1 MAQRKLRFL
10 EGFRLEQEAFVY
22 FGGRVAAGVGIVLLI
37 PALSRGLGA
46 EGYGQYGYLM
56 ALMLLVAQL
65 GSGWL
70 QQAVLR
76 FLPGD
81 QATEVRSAVMLL
93 RWISGVLTMVVLFV
107 TGLLTGT
114 GVFLAAI
121 MGLFGL
127 VWAWFTTGMAFG
139 QSALR
144 PVPVVIAESLRA
156 FLPLALVLLWLLLPF
171 RFSVPVALLFITA
184 GLAAAA
190 WMLNRGQVT
199 TAGVAGHRLFRE
211 LFVYGAPI
219 GLWLGLS
226 VLQFFI
232 GRAALKLYAD
242 PAALGLYSALQDLG
256 SKGVGLL
263 MIPLLHALYPRMM
276 QAWSRFDTTEARQIY
291 LRGLVYAVLLM
302 LGMVGGAW
310 ILGERVVYWLFGD
323 QLTTEILPSG
333 SSFRYVVT
341 LFILSE
347 GLAGMALFTH
357 KGYELTNRTLR
368 MAGVMVLCLGVNLLL
383 LYVFNQ
389 FPGGIN
395 LISVVVALIATRL
408 IYVVITLISSIKKML
423 PKTSS
428 WSGLDLS
435 S

>member
-1 MAQRKLRFL
+1 MTQKKRRFL

-22 FGGRVAAGVGIVLLI
+22 FGGRVAAGMGIVLMI

-46 EGYGQYGYLM
+46 EGYGQYGYHM

-70 QQAVLR
+70 HQAVLR

-81 QATEVRSAVMLL
+81 QAEEVGSAVLLL
-93 RWISGVLTMVVLFV
+93 RWISGVLTMLVLFV
-107 TGLLTGT
+107 TGLMNGS

-139 QSALR
+139 QTAMR

-190 WMLNRGQVT
+190 WILNRGQAT
-199 TAGVAGHRLFRE
+199 TASMPSHRLFRE

-219 GLWLGLS
+219 GLWLVLS
-226 VLQFFI
+226 VFQFFI
-232 GRAALKLYAD
+232 GRAALKMYSD
-242 PAALGLYSALQDLG
+242 PVVLGLYSALQDLG

-276 QAWSRFDTTEARQIY
+276 QAWSSFDTTEARQIY
-291 LRGLVYAVLLM
+291 LRGLQYAVLLM

-310 ILGERVVYWLFGD
+310 ILGEWVVYWLFGD
-323 QLTTEILPSG
+323 QFSIEILPSG
-333 SSFRYVVT
+333 SSYRYVVT
-341 LFILSE
+341 LFVFSE

-368 MAGVMVLCLGVNLLL
+368 MTGVMVLCLGINLLL

-395 LISVVVALIATRL
+395 LISVVVALITTRM
-408 IYVVITLISSIKKML
+408 IYVLITLISSIKMML
-423 PKTSS
+423 PKTTN
-428 WSGLDLS
+428 WSGLDPLS
-435 S
+435 